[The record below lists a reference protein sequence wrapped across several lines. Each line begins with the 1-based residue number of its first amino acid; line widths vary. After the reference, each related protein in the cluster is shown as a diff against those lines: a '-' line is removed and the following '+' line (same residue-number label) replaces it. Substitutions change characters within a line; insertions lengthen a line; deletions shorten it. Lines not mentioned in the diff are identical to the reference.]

1 MTDTEVL
8 TSHLGIG
15 MLIGVLYISWL
26 LRVLSRRMGEV
37 TKMRAYYRGFD
48 LGSALLIVAMLS
60 YIFQCNAALAQRP
73 AGVLTL
79 TFALV
84 TFYLPL
90 ALGVGI
96 NLASAIIYWGWLFR
110 QLL

>member
-8 TSHLGIG
+8 TSHLGTG
-15 MLIGVLYISWL
+15 LLIGILYTSWL

-48 LGSALLIVAMLS
+48 IGSALLIVATLS
-60 YIFQCNAALAQRP
+60 YIFQCNAALAQQP
-73 AGVLTL
+73 AGVLNVEFTL
-79 TFALV
+79 A

-90 ALGVGI
+90 TLGIGF
-96 NLASAIIYWGWLFR
+96 NLVSSIIYWGWLFR
-110 QLL
+110 RR

>member
-1 MTDTEVL
+1 MTNTEIL
-8 TSHLGIG
+8 TSHLGTG
-15 MLIGVLYISWL
+15 LLIGVLYASWL

-48 LGSALLIVAMLS
+48 LGNALLIIATLS

-73 AGVLTL
+73 VGVLNVE
-79 TFALV
+79 FALA

-90 ALGVGI
+90 ALGIGI

-110 QLL
+110 RR